1 MYRFTV
7 IDVVLSLIS
16 YRLIV
21 NAKKYSPRNIR
32 ESLSVHIYHLQVQI
46 NIVINKTSMINNKNN
61 IQNVTKKNNLY
72 ISC

>member
-32 ESLSVHIYHLQVQI
+32 ESLGVHIYHLQVQI
-46 NIVINKTSMINNKNN
+46 NNCNK
-61 IQNVTKKNNLY
+61 
-72 ISC
+72 